1 MGEAGHLGGGGVGGW
16 MVEVMVCQSKELLS
30 TSIIAA
36 GCMRRG
42 GASDITRLDL
52 GIFELK
58 GHSGLWMC
66 IIC

>member
-1 MGEAGHLGGGGVGGW
+1 